1 MDAHCA
7 QPVSR
12 DGGCFGIAVILSCPA
27 IEAMGTV
34 DKHTSALDRRTLR
47 EGVGMPDFLGVNL
60 LDRHSCLA
68 AIEPRR
74 VAART
79 GAASAA
85 VGVERWSSGGGAVE
99 KHRQRQ
105 AHSVSRVSGAA
116 WKQRLRSA
124 VSQPLQKSRAQLSA
138 AHRKS
143 RPHFTFSR
151 PFFRLIFADR
161 VCSEAARR
169 RGGGAA

>member
-27 IEAMGTV
+27 IEAMGIV

-47 EGVGMPDFLGVNL
+47 EGVGMPDLLGVNL

-85 VGVERWSSGGGAVE
+85 VGVERWSCGAVE
-99 KHRQRQ
+99 EEPLKNTGSVRLTALAEYPGPLGSSGCAQRCRNRFRK
-105 AHSVSRVSGAA
+105 AE
-116 WKQRLRSA
+116 RS
-124 VSQPLQKSRAQLSA
+124 
-138 AHRKS
+138 
-143 RPHFTFSR
+143 
-151 PFFRLIFADR
+151 
-161 VCSEAARR
+161 
-169 RGGGAA
+169 